1 MRDPARA
8 VEAVVKRS
16 EGAKKDVELER
27 LRMALR
33 DNILTPAVK
42 ANGYGGVDSARLDQ
56 AIEQIGQTYQFK
68 DKPMAV
74 GAFDNSFLPPASD
87 RRVSESP
94 TEYRLRGLGREHRRT
109 HRRGDV
115 VRELHDRFVFD
126 VFAEGDFRNRRPAA
140 AAAARYPRRSIRA
153 EHGAAAPP

>member
-1 MRDPARA
+1 
-8 VEAVVKRS
+8 VVKRS

-68 DKPMAV
+68 DRPMAA
-74 GAFDNSFLPPASD
+74 GTFDNSFLPPAA
-87 RRVSESP
+87 
-94 TEYRLRGLGREHRRT
+94 GRQ
-109 HRRGDV
+109 V
-115 VRELHDRFVFD
+115 K
-126 VFAEGDFRNRRPAA
+126 
-140 AAAARYPRRSIRA
+140 
-153 EHGAAAPP
+153 